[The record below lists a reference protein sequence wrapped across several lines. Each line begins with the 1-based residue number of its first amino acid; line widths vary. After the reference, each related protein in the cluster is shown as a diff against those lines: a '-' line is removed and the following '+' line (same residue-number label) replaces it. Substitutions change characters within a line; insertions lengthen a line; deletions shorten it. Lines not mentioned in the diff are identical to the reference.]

1 MRVAILTPAEGVY
14 RQAAV
19 DFSATL
25 MTVLEGAGFT
35 ATAVPWTDPE
45 AAAAAGDL
53 VLPLVAWGY
62 HLDLPRWFAAV
73 GTLEASGKRV
83 LNPPSVL
90 RWNSDKAYLQRLE
103 AQGAPIVA
111 TAFVDHAD
119 EPAVEGARTR
129 FGGGTVVVKPRVSG
143 GAFGTIRVEPGGSLE
158 GGPEGPAMIQ
168 PYLDAVEG
176 EGEYSL
182 LYFNR
187 RFSHALTKTA
197 VGGDFRV
204 QPQFGGVVQAVTPP
218 PEAFAT
224 AERVLAAVEEPLLYA
239 RVDILRDA
247 DGQWR
252 LMELEAV
259 EPHLFLDQ
267 AADGG
272 RAFTEAV
279 AATFRN
285 S

>member
-1 MRVAILTPAEGVY
+1 MRVAILNPAEDVY
-14 RQAAV
+14 REAAIE
-19 DFSATL
+19 FSAKL
-25 MTVLEGAGFT
+25 VSVLERGGIR
-35 ATAVPWTDPE
+35 ATAVPWTQPD
-45 AAAAAGDL
+45 AAVAAGDL
-53 VLPLVAWGY
+53 ILPLVAWGY
-62 HLDLPRWFAAV
+62 HLDLPRWFSVIGA
-73 GTLEASGKRV
+73 LEASGKRV

-90 RWNSDKAYLQRLE
+90 RWNSDKAYLRRLE
-103 AQGAPIVA
+103 AAGAPTA
-111 TAFVDHAD
+111 PTAFVDRAD
-119 EPAVEGARTR
+119 EQAVEAARAR

-143 GAFGTIRVEPGGSLE
+143 GAWGTIRVARGDSLE

-168 PYLDAVEG
+168 PYLQAVEG

-197 VGGDFRV
+197 QAGDFRV
-204 QPQFGGVVQAVTPP
+204 QPQFGGVVQAVGPP
-218 PEAFAT
+218 PEALAT

-239 RVDILRDA
+239 RVDILRDDA
-247 DGQWR
+247 GAWR

-272 RAFTEAV
+272 RAFVDAV

>member
-1 MRVAILTPAEGVY
+1 MRVAILNPAEGVY
-14 RQAAV
+14 REAAIE
-19 DFSATL
+19 FSAKL
-25 MTVLEGAGFT
+25 MAVLESGGLS
-35 ATAVPWTDPE
+35 ATAVPWTRPDD
-45 AAAAAGDL
+45 AIAAGDL
-53 VLPLVAWGY
+53 ILPLVAWGY
-62 HLDLPRWFAAV
+62 HLDLPRWFSV
-73 GTLEASGKRV
+73 IGTLEASGKRV

-103 AQGAPIVA
+103 AAGAPTVP
-111 TAFVDHAD
+111 TAFVDHANA
-119 EPAVEGARTR
+119 ETVEAARAR
-129 FGGGTVVVKPRVSG
+129 LGGGTVVVKPRVSG
-143 GAFGTIRVEPGGSLE
+143 GAWGTIKVPPGGSLE

-168 PYLDAVEG
+168 PYLKTVQG

-204 QPQFGGVVQAVTPP
+204 QPQYGGRVRSVTPP
-218 PEAFAT
+218 SEAFAT

-239 RVDILRDA
+239 RVDILRD
-247 DGQWR
+247 DVGQWR

-272 RAFTEAV
+272 RAFVDAV